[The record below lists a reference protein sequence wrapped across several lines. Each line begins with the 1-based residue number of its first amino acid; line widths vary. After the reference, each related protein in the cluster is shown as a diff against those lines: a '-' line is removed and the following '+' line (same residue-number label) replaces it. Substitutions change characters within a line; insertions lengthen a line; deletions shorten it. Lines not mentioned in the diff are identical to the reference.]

1 MVSRYTKLRVKRR
14 VRHQQMAIEQVS
26 TDANKQFEHHVVRR
40 WRNLVGVKRFVA
52 GWLLLM
58 AILAGGVYLQNE
70 NLSANYQSDQ
80 PVAGGTY
87 REGIVGEFTNINP
100 IYASTNSDRS
110 ASKLIFS
117 NLFKYDQNGEVVED
131 LASDWKVNKNGTVY
145 TVELRQDARWHD
157 GKPLTA
163 EDVVF
168 TYNRIQN
175 PDVRSV
181 LNASWQ
187 GIKVQIK
194 DKYTVT
200 FTLPNSFA
208 PFLHSLTKG
217 GILPKHVLGSVNP
230 EQMRSNQFNTVEPI
244 GSGPFSY
251 SELASNEGRNELRLK
266 KNSDYY
272 LGEPNISQFYLI
284 SYEDQESLISDF
296 NGGKLAA
303 VGGLKA
309 VDYTAISKDRNHV
322 WHDVSLTNGVFL
334 FLKNSDK
341 KLADAEMRSALTQAT
356 DVASILKALNGRFV
370 SVDSALLKGQ
380 IGYDP
385 KFVQRGHNPDRA
397 SVILNK
403 LGWKKAKDG
412 WRYKG
417 DDKLTLVLTT
427 QNSDYYPR
435 VAEEIKSQWAKVG
448 INLEVQLVDEGSVQ
462 SNHIIPHN
470 YQIFLSGI
478 EIGHDPD
485 VYVFWHS
492 SQAQVGGYNLAE
504 YKSAVADSSLENGR
518 TRSDETLRD
527 AKYQPFVQAW
537 AQDAPAIGIY
547 QPSYVYVQQARAAG
561 FESSSITASEE
572 RYNDVSNWFINTEVK
587 DIPY

>member
-1 MVSRYTKLRVKRR
+1 
-14 VRHQQMAIEQVS
+14 MAIEQVS